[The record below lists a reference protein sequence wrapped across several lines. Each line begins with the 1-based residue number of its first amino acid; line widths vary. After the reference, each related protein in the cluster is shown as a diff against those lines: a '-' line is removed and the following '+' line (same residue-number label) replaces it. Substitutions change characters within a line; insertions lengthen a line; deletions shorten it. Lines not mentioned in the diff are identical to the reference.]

1 MVPPSLESLL
11 GAVKD
16 VNKVLILTHND
27 PDPDAIAAA
36 VGLRHLLA
44 EKLQVEIRIAYKGL
58 IGRAEN
64 KALVRY
70 LDNPLRILTK
80 AGLKWADTLAL
91 VDTQP
96 GTGNSPLP
104 RNKSPAIVIDH
115 HPRLKTSAVA
125 KFADIRSGAGSTS
138 TILTE
143 YLRAA
148 DIQLTASLATA
159 LFYGIKTDT
168 RGLGRAAS
176 QADVAA
182 YFYLQPTIDIDGLA
196 EIEGAQVST
205 AYFRSIDRAL
215 GAARVYDRVVVA
227 YIGRIMYADLA
238 AEIAD
243 FLLRLRGIQWVIC
256 IGLYHEDMML
266 SVRTRNRQGGAGLL
280 AKHTVGKR
288 GLAGGHGMMAGGH
301 IRLGD
306 KKPRQVALQLGQRA
320 LQHLEV
326 SSSVVG
332 RPII

>member
-1 MVPPSLESLL
+1 MVSSSLDSLL

-16 VNKVLILTHND
+16 VSKVLILTHND

-44 EKLQVEIRIAYKGL
+44 EKLRVATRIGYKGY

-64 KALVRY
+64 KAFVRY
-70 LDNPLRILTK
+70 LDSPLRILAK
-80 AGLKWADTLAL
+80 GDLKWADALAL

-96 GTGNSPLP
+96 GADNSPLP
-104 RNKSPAIVIDH
+104 NTSPPAIVIDH
-115 HPRLKTSAVA
+115 HPRRKTSAVA
-125 KFADIRSGAGSTS
+125 SFADIRSEIGSTS

-168 RGLGRAAS
+168 RGLGRSTS
-176 QADVAA
+176 QADVDAF
-182 YFYLQPTIDIDGLA
+182 FYLQQLIDIDGLA

-205 AYFRSIDRAL
+205 SYYRSIGRAL
-215 GAARVYDRVVVA
+215 RAARVYDTIVVA
-227 YIGRIMYADLA
+227 YIGRIIYADLT

-243 FLLRLRGIQWVIC
+243 FLLRRRGVQWVIC
-256 IGLYHEDMML
+256 IGLYHGDMIL
-266 SVRTRNRQGGAGLL
+266 SVRTRNPQGGAGVL
-280 AKHTVGKR
+280 AKAIVGKR

-301 IRLGD
+301 VRVGDQKPREVAFRLG
-306 KKPRQVALQLGQRA
+306 RRA

-326 SSSVVG
+326 STNAVG
-332 RPII
+332 KPLF